1 MDTKTKDNGNFAAI
15 ESVKELRA
23 RDAALAMREYQDEKL
38 AVQARMEQLRAL
50 RLSQAEQVRTESQP
64 QQDAIQKKTATKKPP
79 RAG

>member
-50 RLSQAEQVRTESQP
+50 RLSQTNSVRSESEPQP
-64 QQDAIQKKTATKKPP
+64 DAIQKKTATKKPP
-79 RAG
+79 REG